1 VNLTNNE
8 MELYVACFCCG
19 VGGQDL
25 GLEQSR
31 HEYKGI
37 TGRFKTVVG
46 IDVDPVAC
54 KNFERIT
61 GNKAICLD
69 LFTRRQYIMF
79 YGHEPGPEWEELTP
93 KKLRELI
100 NKRPDVVVMSP
111 PCKGNS
117 RLLPKKTAEL
127 PKYQALNEL
136 PLRIYELVLE
146 AWFDDLPPIL
156 LMENVPGIRDKGR
169 GDKTLKGIRTMLSPR
184 GYVFHEALYDCGKW
198 GGLGQHRVRYLH
210 ISRFVEKVPD
220 FVFEPPELPL
230 KSIGD
235 ILGPLPMPGDTAR
248 GGKMHRIPNLAW
260 RTWERLAL
268 IPAGKDWRALENFG
282 REQWKG
288 AWRIVPWDEPSN
300 AVTSSTK
307 GVGQS
312 TGVSAVADPRI
323 EFVQGYGNK
332 YRVVSADEPSP
343 TVTGSRLGSG
353 APIYAD
359 PDIQRFAESFG
370 TDLLGEIEDDDYLE
384 PESVDT
390 KIPKYANLCK
400 VADWNEPGPTITGG
414 NGPTNGA
421 VSVADPRIDKSPH
434 FNHCFRVTDWDNPAG
449 TITSGTGP
457 TNGGTVVADPRLNK
471 RDGRYP
477 GTYRVIPWEEPSSTV
492 IGQTD
497 VQSGA
502 LCVADK
508 RIHCESRPGL
518 YGIAD
523 WNKPI
528 NTITGNMSVSSSN
541 SVAAVADP
549 RKWSGAGNYGVMD
562 WDEPAKTV
570 TASGDIHAG
579 AAAVADPRIPGP
591 DDRGIYIIIA
601 VDGTWHRPITTYE
614 MAMLQGFPRTMK
626 DGTPFEL
633 IDCSDGKAREYI
645 GNAVP
650 VQTAT
655 AIGNALLETLMPNLL
670 GDVHWG
676 FSNLKIWVSGKIDE
690 VRRYFGDE
698 DRN

>member
-1 VNLTNNE
+1 MNLTDKK
-8 MELYVACFCCG
+8 MELYTVNFCCG
-19 VGGQDL
+19 IGGQDL
-25 GLEQSR
+25 GFEQSE

-37 TGRFKTVVG
+37 KGKFKTLVG
-46 IDVDPVAC
+46 YDVDPVAC
-54 KNFERIT
+54 KNFEINT
-61 GNKAICLD
+61 GNRAICAD
-69 LFTRRQYIMF
+69 LFTREQYILF
-79 YGHEPGPEWEELTP
+79 HGKEPGPEWEELTAI
-93 KKLRELI
+93 KIREQCG
-100 NKRPDVVVMSP
+100 KTPDVVIMSP
-111 PCKGNS
+111 PCKGFS
-117 RLLPKKTAEL
+117 RLLPKKTAQL
-127 PKYQALNEL
+127 PKYQALNQL
-136 PLRIYELVLE
+136 PERVFDLVLE
-146 AWFDDLPPIL
+146 AWFDDFPAVL
-156 LMENVPGIRDKGR
+156 LMENVPGIRDRDR
-169 GDKTLKGIRTMLSPR
+169 GQKVLKKIKAKLALK
-184 GYVFHEALYDCGKW
+184 GYVFYEDLYDCGDW
-198 GGLGQHRVRYLH
+198 GGLGQHRVRYLL
-210 ISRFVEKVPD
+210 IARLPSKVPD
-220 FVFEPPELPL
+220 FIFQPPELPL

-235 ILGPLPMPGDTAR
+235 ILEPLPMPGNIEK

-288 AWRIVPWDEPSN
+288 AWKIVRWDEAAH

-312 TGVSAVADPRI
+312 TGVSAVADPRL

-359 PDIQRFAESFG
+359 PKV
-370 TDLLGEIEDDDYLE
+370 
-384 PESVDT
+384 PE
-390 KIPKYANLCK
+390 YANLCK

-421 VSVADPRIDKSPH
+421 VSVSDPRIDKVH
-434 FNHCFRVTDWDNPAG
+434 FNHCFRVTDWDTAAG

-457 TNGGTVVADPRLNK
+457 TNGGTIVADPRLNK
-471 RDGRYP
+471 REGRYP
-477 GTYRVIPWEEPSSTV
+477 GTYKVIPWEEPSSTV
-492 IGQTD
+492 LGQTD
-497 VQSGA
+497 IQTGA
-502 LCVADK
+502 QVVADR
-508 RIHCESRPGL
+508 RIRCESRPGL

-523 WNKPI
+523 WDKPI

-541 SVAAVADP
+541 SVAVVADP
-549 RKWSGAGNYGVMD
+549 RKWSGAGNYGVMN

-579 AAAVADPRIPGP
+579 TSAVADPRIPNP

-601 VDGTWHRPITTYE
+601 ADGTWHRPITTYE
-614 MAMLQGFPRTMK
+614 MAMLQGFPRTMR

-650 VQTAT
+650 VQTAA
-655 AIGNALLETLMPNLL
+655 AIGVSLLEALMPNLL
-670 GDVHWG
+670 GEIHWG
-676 FSNLKIWVSGKIDE
+676 FSNLNIWVSPKEEQD
-690 VRRYFGDE
+690 RRYFDE
-698 DRN
+698 NSN

>member
-1 VNLTNNE
+1 MRSDEVNLNIKNKS
-8 MELYVACFCCG
+8 MELYTVAFCCG

-25 GLEQSR
+25 GLEQSE
-31 HEYKGI
+31 HNYKGI
-37 TGRFKTVVG
+37 TGRFKTLAG
-46 IDVDPVAC
+46 YDNDPIAC
-54 KNFERIT
+54 KNFERNT
-61 GNKAICLD
+61 GNRAICAD
-69 LFTRRQYIMF
+69 LFTREQFILF
-79 YGHEPGPEWEELTP
+79 HGKEPGPEWEELTAA
-93 KKLRELI
+93 KVREQCG
-100 NKRPDVVVMSP
+100 KTPDVVVMSP
-111 PCKGNS
+111 PCKGFS
-117 RLLPKKTAEL
+117 RLLPKKTAQL
-127 PKYQALNEL
+127 PKYQALNQL
-136 PLRIYELVLE
+136 PERVFDLVLE
-146 AWFDDLPPIL
+146 AWFDDLPAIL

-169 GDKTLKGIRTMLSPR
+169 GIEVLKKIKSKLALR
-184 GYVFHEALYDCGKW
+184 GYVFHEGLYDCGEW
-198 GGLGQHRVRYLH
+198 GGLGQHRTRYLL
-210 ISRFVEKVPD
+210 IARLTSKVPD
-220 FVFEPPELPL
+220 FVFQPPKLPL

-235 ILGPLPMPGDTAR
+235 ILGPLPMPGDTIR
-248 GGKMHRIPNLAW
+248 GGKLHRIPNLAW

-288 AWRIVPWDEPSN
+288 AWKIVPWDEPSN

-312 TGVSAVADPRI
+312 TGVSAIADPRL

-332 YRVVSADEPSP
+332 YRVVSADEPCP

-359 PDIQRFAESFG
+359 PKVPKFAANSSKVQSWDEPSG
-370 TDLLGEIEDDDYLE
+370 TVI
-384 PESVDT
+384 
-390 KIPKYANLCK
+390 
-400 VADWNEPGPTITGG
+400 GG
-414 NGPTNGA
+414 AGVSNGA
-421 VSVADPRIDKSPH
+421 LNVADPRIEHPTWRRTQISKVQEWDKPS
-434 FNHCFRVTDWDNPAG
+434 G
-449 TITSGTGP
+449 TITGSSNPSGAGA
-457 TNGGTVVADPRLNK
+457 GIIADPRLNK
-471 RDGRYP
+471 REGRYP
-477 GTYRVIPWEEPSSTV
+477 GTYKVIPWNESSSTV
-492 IGQTD
+492 LGQTD
-497 VQSGA
+497 IQTGA
-502 LCVADK
+502 QVVADN
-508 RIHCESRPGL
+508 RIRCESRPGL

-523 WNKPI
+523 WDKPI

-562 WDEPAKTV
+562 WNESAKTV

-579 AAAVADPRIPGP
+579 AAAVADPRIPEP

-601 VDGTWHRPITTYE
+601 ADSTWHRPITTYE
-614 MAMLQGFPRTMK
+614 MAMLQGFPGTMK

-655 AIGNALLETLMPNLL
+655 AIGDALLETLMPNLL

-676 FSNLKIWVSGKIDE
+676 FSNLKIWVKGNFDE
-690 VRRYFGDE
+690 VRRYFDNE